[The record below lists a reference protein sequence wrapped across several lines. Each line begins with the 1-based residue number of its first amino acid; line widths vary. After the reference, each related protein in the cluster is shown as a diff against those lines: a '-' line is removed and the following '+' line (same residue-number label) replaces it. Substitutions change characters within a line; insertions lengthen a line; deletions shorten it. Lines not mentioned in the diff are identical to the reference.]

1 MSEKTLFEEGFQTG
15 EITPTFDQLKQQI
28 SELQKEC
35 EKLSSQLAAYEH
47 ETTKEK
53 KDSPPPPPTHSHL

>member
-1 MSEKTLFEEGFQTG
+1 MSGKTLFDEGLQTG

-35 EKLSSQLAAYEH
+35 EKLSIQLAAYEH

-53 KDSPPPPPTHSHL
+53 KVPPPPSHL